1 MEQNTPRDNDDDWF
15 TVIMVLVVALSLGVF
30 GGLVAP
36 IRAFFLDWKI
46 LVQGDEVLIPL
57 FEDIGFDIWRVLL
70 IVGLAVLIIVGAI
83 ATHRA
88 RHRRGESR

>member
-15 TVIMVLVVALSLGVF
+15 YVIMVLLVALSLGVF

-36 IRAFFLDWKI
+36 VRAFFLDWKI

-57 FEDIGFDIWRVLL
+57 FEDVGFDIWRILL
-70 IVGLAVLIIVGAI
+70 IAGLAVLIIV
-83 ATHRA
+83 ATVATYRA
-88 RHRRGESR
+88 RRRRGESR